1 MINFLKQLINK
12 TFNQIGLDITRVSEA
27 PKHTLLGLCQ
37 LPIRSV
43 IDVGANRGQFAR
55 TISKVF
61 PDADIYCFEP
71 LPDPF
76 KELNKWAESQN
87 GRVKIFNMALGDSE
101 GTVEMLSH
109 LEHSPSSSLLRTT
122 EVCQRLYPFTKK
134 QTAISVKLATLDK
147 VMANLPEPPVPDVLI
162 KLDVQGYEDRVIRGG
177 TETFRKAR
185 ACILEVCLDKLYENQ
200 TTFKDILVL
209 LYDLGFHYAGNLE
222 QVYGD
227 DGHVIYIDAA
237 FTK

>member
-1 MINFLKQLINK
+1 MTNFLKELIKK
-12 TFNQIGLDITRVSEA
+12 TFNRIGLDITRISKD

-55 TISKVF
+55 AISKVF

-71 LPDPF
+71 LPVPF

-87 GRVKIFNMALGDSE
+87 KKVKIFNIALGDTE

-109 LEHSPSSSLLRTT
+109 LEHTFSSSLLRTT
-122 EVCQRLYPFTKK
+122 EICERLYPFTKK
-134 QTAISVKLATLDK
+134 QTTISVNLSTLDK
-147 VMANLPEPPVPDVLI
+147 VMDNLSEPLVPDILI
-162 KLDVQGYEDRVIRGG
+162 KLDVQGYEDRVIRRGV
-177 TETFRKAR
+177 ETFRKAR
-185 ACILEVCLDKLYENQ
+185 ACLLEVNLDKLYENQ
-200 TTFKDILVL
+200 TTFKDIFFL
-209 LYDLGFHYAGNLE
+209 LYDIGFHYAGNLE
-222 QVYGD
+222 QVYTD
-227 DGHVIYIDAA
+227 DGHVIFIDAV